1 MGEGYLKNPFVFKD
15 GFVELHAGPGLGI
28 ELDEDAIANKIDH
41 DWKNPES
48 YLQDDDSVVDW

>member
-15 GFVELHAGPGLGI
+15 GFVELPA
-28 ELDEDAIANKIDH
+28 EDAIANKIDH

>member
-1 MGEGYLKNPFVFKD
+1 MGEGYLKTPFVFKD
-15 GFVELHAGPGLGI
+15 GFVELPAGPGLGI

>member
-1 MGEGYLKNPFVFKD
+1 LGEGYLKNPFVFKN
-15 GFVELHAGPGLGI
+15 GFVELLAGPGLGI